1 MTAQQECLQ
10 LPLAEMEST
19 ISPPVFG
26 DEGEYGHFDMR
37 LNDEV
42 ICTANPD
49 HSNGGL
55 DFASGSCSSV
65 VSLVAGNVYFRMYYR
80 IMEF

>member
-1 MTAQQECLQ
+1 MFTA
-10 LPLAEMEST
+10 PSGGDGVYYFST
-19 ISPPVFG
+19 FVFG

-55 DFASGSCSSV
+55 GFASGSCSSV